1 MASLTESL
9 RTSKET
15 PAEALARIQSGFS
28 KNDALVI
35 ALFAARGIDPAAIEP
50 RENVLTYRAW
60 QAKGRQVCKGEKSVR
75 ISTYI
80 PIPEK
85 LDAATGKVL
94 EPASSRPWLASVFHV
109 SQTKAV
115 QS

>member
-1 MASLTESL
+1 MASLPESL
-9 RTSKET
+9 RTAKET

-28 KNDALVI
+28 KNDSLVV

-60 QAKGRQVCKGEKSVR
+60 QAKGRQVCKGERSVK
-75 ISTYI
+75 ISTFI
-80 PIPEK
+80 PVEAKVDPV
-85 LDAATGKVL
+85 TGKVL
-94 EPASSRPWLASVFHV
+94 EPASSRPWTAAVFHV